1 MALFEVENLSYH
13 YPDEDSPALEDVNTV
28 IQEGEFILLTG
39 GSGSGKS
46 SLLRAMAGLLAD
58 FHGGQMR
65 GNIVYG
71 GKDLRQWDRRE
82 LSREIGIVFQDP
94 ELQMLT
100 TRVEREIAFG
110 LENLGLA
117 PAEMRR
123 RVAESLSFFNLLPLR
138 TASTQQLSG
147 GQKQMTV
154 LASVLAMHP
163 QVLLLDEPTS
173 QLDPVFAQDLLGLI
187 HRLNVEFGMTVVLVE
202 QRVDRCFHL
211 ADRVLFMEK
220 SRLVTDT
227 APRELARHVDPRHAP
242 FLPPV
247 TRVFARCLP
256 QTLPLSVKE
265 GRDLLREHACP
276 KTEKGQPGS
285 AQEEAGGETVLRAQ
299 RVSFAYP
306 GQDEFTLK
314 GVDLSVQAG
323 GISALL
329 GDTGAGKST
338 LLKTLIGVV
347 KPQKGGVYLGG
358 ESVASWTVQRIAQ
371 DVGYLSQNP
380 NDYLFHD
387 TVEEEVHFGCRI
399 RGSENERWPQRLMG
413 MLSLEE
419 MAQINPRDL
428 SGGERQRVALAAVLA
443 TNPAVLLLDEPT
455 RGLDNLLKQR
465 LGDILA
471 ELSRQGKAILVVTH
485 DVEFAAE
492 LASRVLI
499 MADGEIIADGSREEI
514 LTESLHY
521 APQVNRLFRG
531 YVPGVVT
538 INQATALLQEWLGKG
553 EAG

>member
-1 MALFEVENLSYH
+1 MALFKVENLSYH
-13 YPDEDSPALEDVNTV
+13 YPDGDSPALEQVNTV
-28 IQEGEFILLTG
+28 IGEGEFVLLTG

-58 FHGGQMR
+58 FHGGHMR
-65 GNIVYG
+65 GNIVYA
-71 GKDLRQWDRRE
+71 GKDLRKWDRRS

-100 TRVEREIAFG
+100 TKVEREIAFG
-110 LENLGLA
+110 LENLGLS
-117 PAEMRR
+117 PTEMRR

-138 TASTQQLSG
+138 TAPTQQLSG

-173 QLDPVFAQDLLGLI
+173 QLDPVFAQDFLGLI

-220 SRLVTDT
+220 ARLVAD
-227 APRELARHVDPRHAP
+227 APPRALSREVDPRHAP

-247 TRVFARCLP
+247 TRVFGRCFS
-256 QTLPLSVKE
+256 TALPLSVKE
-265 GRDLLREHACP
+265 GRDLLRQCGYRKGSRQQLRAPEH
-276 KTEKGQPGS
+276 TGD
-285 AQEEAGGETVLRAQ
+285 TVLRAH

-306 GQDEFTLK
+306 GQDEFCVK
-314 GVDLSVQAG
+314 DVDLSLTSG
-323 GISALL
+323 GITALL

-338 LLKTLIGVV
+338 LLKTLTGLVR
-347 KPQKGGVYLGG
+347 PQKGRICLGE
-358 ESVASWTVQRIAQ
+358 ESMASWPVQRIAQ
-371 DVGYLSQNP
+371 AVGYLSQNP

-399 RGSENERWPQRLMG
+399 RGREDDGWPQRLMD
-413 MLSLEE
+413 MLSLGQL
-419 MAQINPRDL
+419 AQENPRDL
-428 SGGERQRVALAAVLA
+428 SGGERQRVALATVLA

-465 LGDILA
+465 LGEILT
-471 ELSRQGKAILVVTH
+471 ELGRQGKAILVVTH

-492 LASRVLI
+492 LARRVLV
-499 MADGEIIADGSREEI
+499 MADGEIIADGAREEV

-531 YVPGVVT
+531 YEPGVVT
-538 INQATALLQEWLGKG
+538 IDQATALLQEWLRKG
-553 EAG
+553 DVER